1 MASITD
7 RLNNLLVRERGI
19 VESVLALAREIE
31 STDPDIA
38 ESAGDVLETAEWA
51 CQGLYHVI
59 VRLGGTVSLESAD
72 LADKL
77 TEQPDLESKLELLCA
92 EQKHGA
98 AIVKGLLNDKDID
111 NDTRDFLNALLNAY
125 KETDQW
131 CVGTLAD
138 WVVER

>member
-19 VESVLALAREIE
+19 SESVLLLAREIE
-31 STDPDIA
+31 DTDPDIA

-59 VRLGGTVSLESAD
+59 VRLGGTVSLETAD
-72 LADKL
+72 LTDRV

-111 NDTRDFLNALLNAY
+111 NDTRDFLNALLSAY
-125 KETDQW
+125 READRW
-131 CVGTLAD
+131 CVGTLSD
-138 WVVER
+138 WVVE